1 MKKETAP
8 SKKPNPHKY
17 LLYKPTFS
25 QLFTFLA
32 SGFKVRRWNAQLI
45 AGSISWPYV
54 EIFRSIYFEW
64 TNPQLT
70 KIFISTSLDK
80 ISSQHERASQN

>member
-8 SKKPNPHKY
+8 SKLPNPHKY

-32 SGFKVRRWNAQLI
+32 SGFKVKMN
-45 AGSISWPYV
+45 V
-54 EIFRSIYFEW
+54 
-64 TNPQLT
+64 
-70 KIFISTSLDK
+70 STL
-80 ISSQHERASQN
+80 